1 MKKILSFI
9 ILTASLSAT
18 AQISFAGKANLI
30 FPTGSASWKNIK
42 NTAVQAYDEN
52 GKTNAGFN
60 VGVSVRVSLPGAFF
74 LMPELY
80 YTTFKNKFT
89 EPITKTELEAKSN
102 RIDVPV
108 LLGYNLLGKNLGAF
122 IGPVASYNLS
132 KDNQWK
138 DFKENAATEFTV
150 GYQLGLQAQ
159 IKNLIINARYEGAIS
174 KDTRKFFNSTINE
187 TVEYDNR
194 PSLLLLGLGYEF

>member
-18 AQISFAGKANLI
+18 AQISFTGKANLI

-52 GKTNAGFN
+52 GKTSVGFN
-60 VGVSVRVSLPGAFF
+60 VGVSSRISLPGSFF

-132 KDNQWK
+132 KDSQWK

-159 IKNLIINARYEGAIS
+159 IKNLIINARYEGALS

-194 PSLLLLGLGYEF
+194 PSLLFLGLGYEF